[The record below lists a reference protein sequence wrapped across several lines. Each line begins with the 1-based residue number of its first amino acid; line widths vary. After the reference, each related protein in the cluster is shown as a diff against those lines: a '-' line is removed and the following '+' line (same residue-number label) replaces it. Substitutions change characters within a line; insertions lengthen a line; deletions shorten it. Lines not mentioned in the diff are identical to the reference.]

1 MRGSKIGKWKKTT
14 LSEGKGHATF
24 WCLHLYLDA
33 YTFDAYTLDAYTRAL
48 TPIMC
53 VHFFDQFQKL
63 NWMTIVPQISWNL
76 RF

>member
-24 WCLHLYLDA
+24 LEMPIPAPL
-33 YTFDAYTLDAYTRAL
+33 TL